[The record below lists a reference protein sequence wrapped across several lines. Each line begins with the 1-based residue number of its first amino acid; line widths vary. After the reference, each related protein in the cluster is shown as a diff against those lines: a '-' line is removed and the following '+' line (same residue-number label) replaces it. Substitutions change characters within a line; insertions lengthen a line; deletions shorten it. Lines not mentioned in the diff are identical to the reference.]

1 MEAEIRVETKNGA
14 QKIKATVTH
23 GCKSYI
29 KFFKDVADACFWV
42 HKTEDALKQGLNP
55 REVEGAWA

>member
-1 MEAEIRVETKNGA
+1 MEAEIRVETKNGT

-55 REVEGAWA
+55 RD

>member
-1 MEAEIRVETKNGA
+1 MEAEIRVETQNGA
-14 QKIKATVTH
+14 QKIKVTVTH

-42 HKTEDALKQGLNP
+42 QKQ
-55 REVEGAWA
+55 RMR